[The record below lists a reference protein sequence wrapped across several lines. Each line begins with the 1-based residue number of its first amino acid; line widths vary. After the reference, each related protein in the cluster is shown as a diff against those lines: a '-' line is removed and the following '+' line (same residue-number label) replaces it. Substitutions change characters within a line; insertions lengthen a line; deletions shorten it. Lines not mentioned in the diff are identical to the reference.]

1 MRRRLIEALAARL
14 PFSYGWV
21 ILACVCA
28 AGFSRQG
35 AAVATL
41 SIFVEPMTQA
51 FGWSRTELS
60 GAVSIG
66 GILGA
71 LVAPALGSFL
81 DRNGARAV
89 LGLAVLLTAVS
100 TFMLSFTHS
109 LAFFYLFYCTARMS
123 FAGPYDLGIYGSIVS
138 WFVRRRT
145 FATSIATLAQM
156 CGLVAMPLIAHFVID
171 AAGWRGA
178 WVAIGATVLVVGF
191 LPTWLL
197 HLRRPEDLGQR
208 PDGDA
213 APARAAAAGGA
224 AAPHAPA
231 PAYSRREALRTPAF
245 WLLALYTLL
254 VYPVQSGISLHQ
266 APLLIER
273 GLDPAVAAAAV
284 STFAAMS
291 AVAGFGYGFW
301 PRAVPLRFALAL
313 VAASLLA
320 SSLLMNQRARRAR
333 RLRRGGAVRPRHR
346 RPADRAA
353 GGLGRVLRAPR
364 ATARSAGVALTIQVA
379 AQAAG
384 PVLSGALRDATGS
397 YAASLWTFSALA
409 LAGTLAALFS
419 KHPEA
424 GSARI

>member
-145 FATSIATLAQM
+145 FATSVATLAQM

-178 WVAIGATVLVVGF
+178 WVAIGVTVLVAGF

-213 APARAAAAGGA
+213 APVRAAAAGGA

-273 GLDPAVAAAAV
+273 GLDPAVAATAV

-320 SSLLMNQRARRAR
+320 SSLLMNHVHAA
-333 RLRRGGAVRPRHR
+333 
-346 RPADRAA
+346 PAAYAA
-353 GGLGRVLRAPR
+353 AALFGLGIGGLLTVLPVAWAEYFGRESYGAIR
-364 ATARSAGVALTIQVA
+364 GVALTIQVA

-397 YAASLWTFSALA
+397 YAASLWTFGALA

>member
-1 MRRRLIEALAARL
+1 ML
-14 PFSYGWV
+14 
-21 ILACVCA
+21 LACLCA
-28 AGFSRQG
+28 AGFSPQG

-71 LVAPALGSFL
+71 LAAPALGAFL

-100 TFMLSFTHS
+100 TFMLSFTQS
-109 LAFFYLFYCTARMS
+109 LAFFYLFYCSARMS

-156 CGLVAMPLIAHFVID
+156 TGLVAMPLVAHFAID
-171 AAGWRGA
+171 AGGWRSA
-178 WVAIGATVLVVGF
+178 WIAIGVTVLLVGF

-197 HLRRPEDLGQR
+197 HVRRPEDLGQR
-208 PDGDA
+208 PDGEP
-213 APARAAAAGGA
+213 APARAAPGAGAFAAAG
-224 AAPHAPA
+224 HAPE
-231 PAYSRREALRTPAF
+231 PAYSRRQALRTPAF

-254 VYPVQSGISLHQ
+254 IYPVQSGISLHQ

-284 STFAAMS
+284 STFAALS
-291 AVAGFGYGFW
+291 ALAGFGYGFW
-301 PRAVPLRFALAL
+301 PRRLPLRFALAL
-313 VAASLLA
+313 VGASLAA
-320 SSLLMNQRARRAR
+320 SSLLMNT
-333 RLRRGGAVRPRHR
+333 VH
-346 RPADRAA
+346 AA
-353 GGLGRVLRAPR
+353 STAYAAAALFGLGIGGLLTVLPVAWAEYFGRESYGAIR
-364 ATARSAGVALTIQVA
+364 GVALAIQVA

-397 YAASLWTFSALA
+397 YAASLHTFSALA
-409 LAGTLAALFS
+409 VAGTLAALFS
-419 KHPEA
+419 KHPKP
-424 GSARI
+424 GSDHI